1 MRYLTLDEALQVAAG
16 VTGLSVK
23 VIETSARIEL
33 LNSALAAPQ
42 ASFGGEEFHP
52 TLESK
57 AAVLCVRIARNHPL
71 LDGNKR
77 LAWMCLRLF
86 CDLNEYDFTFT
97 EDDAVDTMLAVAE
110 GELEA
115 DEFREWIAARVQ
127 RRAGES
133 PT

>member
-1 MRYLTLDEALQVAAG
+1 MRYLTLDEALQIAAA

-33 LNSALAAPQ
+33 LDSALAASQ

-52 TLESK
+52 TFESK

-86 CDLNEYDFTFT
+86 CDLNEYGLSFT
-97 EDDAVDTMLAVAE
+97 EDDAVDTMLAVAAGDL
-110 GELEA
+110 GE
-115 DEFREWIAARVQ
+115 DEFREWIAVRVQ
-127 RRAGES
+127 PRTAES